1 MTEVAFHRKYRPKS
15 IDEYI
20 GEDIKKVIINR
31 FRRNEASY
39 PQTIL
44 LYGPLGTGKT
54 SMARLLALEYQCLE
68 KVDGRPCGKCEMCL
82 EIQEKL
88 IRSEAGVEVPG
99 VQELNVA
106 SDSGKAAMEEMLEDA
121 LIEPMYPLK
130 YKIIILDEVH
140 MATMQAQNLL
150 LKIVEEPP
158 KHLVFIFC
166 TTDPDKLLGTLK
178 SRLQLKIEV
187 IKPSIDE
194 LANRLL
200 EVCKSE
206 GITTSMDALKLI
218 ARRESRIP
226 REALNLLE
234 AVAKD
239 YGNKVTIQNVLEKTG
254 EIATDVYMEFFQAA
268 NKSLEDI
275 LLFNNKLKEIGISP
289 GNFLRGLTKFTMDC
303 MYLRYGIGM
312 DQYPLDYIKQVKSFF
327 SVYNS
332 EELDCLLQI
341 MEYTNKMI
349 DGDEVKAELVITT
362 TAMRI
367 GKLKLLSIGLVNE
380 VSVAVKEN
388 KKSYKNY
395 REILQKDKEESIKVV
410 KEPISSPLLLGVFGK
425 QVTELSSDIKLDLR
439 EDGGN
444 REGSGDNDRG
454 LTDEELI
461 NTFVFD

>member
-226 REALNLLE
+226 RG
-234 AVAKD
+234 V
-239 YGNKVTIQNVLEKTG
+239 
-254 EIATDVYMEFFQAA
+254 
-268 NKSLEDI
+268 
-275 LLFNNKLKEIGISP
+275 
-289 GNFLRGLTKFTMDC
+289 KFT
-303 MYLRYGIGM
+303 RG
-312 DQYPLDYIKQVKSFF
+312 
-327 SVYNS
+327 
-332 EELDCLLQI
+332 
-341 MEYTNKMI
+341 
-349 DGDEVKAELVITT
+349 
-362 TAMRI
+362 
-367 GKLKLLSIGLVNE
+367 
-380 VSVAVKEN
+380 
-388 KKSYKNY
+388 
-395 REILQKDKEESIKVV
+395 
-410 KEPISSPLLLGVFGK
+410 SS
-425 QVTELSSDIKLDLR
+425 
-439 EDGGN
+439 
-444 REGSGDNDRG
+444 
-454 LTDEELI
+454 
-461 NTFVFD
+461 